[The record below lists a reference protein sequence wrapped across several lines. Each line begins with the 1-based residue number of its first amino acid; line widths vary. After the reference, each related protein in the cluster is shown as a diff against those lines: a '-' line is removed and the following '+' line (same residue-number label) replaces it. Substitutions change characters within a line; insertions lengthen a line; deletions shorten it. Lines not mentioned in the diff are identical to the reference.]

1 MTACRLNL
9 KTRITLALATLACA
23 PVAGASVAVDSFG
36 FGSPLSTGGSG
47 SFVEQVASVL
57 GGVREIAY
65 DFSSALPG
73 NNLTLL
79 PGAGLLLS
87 ATFNYA
93 GIDSVAKTFTLTY
106 DGDASSGKNLNL
118 NLSSAN
124 AFVVNAMADL
134 WAAPAGG
141 SVLALSLT
149 DTGDV
154 TRTMSLYPNG
164 NTNEFVDFVFP
175 LADAAFADVNLTHID
190 RVSLRYTSALNA
202 DTVFNNLYLSG
213 SYSPAVLP
221 VPEADSYILFLV
233 GMGLL
238 GVLARRRS

>member
-9 KTRITLALATLACA
+9 KTRIALALAALACA
-23 PVAGASVAVDSFG
+23 PVAGASVAVDSFS
-36 FGSPLSTGGSG
+36 FGSPLFAGGSG
-47 SFVEQVASVL
+47 SFVEQVTSVL
-57 GGVREIAY
+57 GGVREITY

-73 NNLTLL
+73 NNIAFL
-79 PGAGLLLS
+79 PDAGLLLS

-106 DGDASSGKNLNL
+106 DGDATSGKNLNL

-134 WAAPAGG
+134 WEAPAGG

-154 TRTMSLYPNG
+154 TRTLSLHPNG
-164 NTNEFVDFVFP
+164 NANEFLDFAF
-175 LADAAFADVNLTHID
+175 LLDDSAFAGVNLAHID
-190 RVSLRYTSALNA
+190 RVSLQYTSALNA

-221 VPEADSYILFLV
+221 VPEADSYILFLA